1 MTLAET
7 MLKDAILIDA
17 DAGIEYYS
25 DQAFVNYPV
34 RFPVV
39 NIMLQCTDA
48 LCEVADTIR
57 KQEGHIPLLDSD
69 NGWYNFYTD
78 LNGFTDTN
86 TSCIVAIVDCPDA
99 DDDGQEYV
107 IELSEA
113 GHRELYKILDRQ
125 LKEKTGMGCQEHL
138 SEAAK
143 ENVPDLTIV
152 REELIK
158 EAL

>member
-1 MTLAET
+1 MINLNQQVFTDDFLRRNIF
-7 MLKDAILIDA
+7 LDPYA
-17 DAGIEYYS
+17 DIVYDEDEVYN
-25 DQAFVNYPV
+25 FPVKV
-34 RFPVV
+34 RFPIV

-57 KQEGHIPLLDSD
+57 KQEGHIPLNDSD
-69 NGWYNFYTD
+69 DGWYNFYTD

-107 IELSEA
+107 IELTEA
-113 GHRELYKILDRQ
+113 GQLALYKILDRQ

-143 ENVPDLTIV
+143 EDVP
-152 REELIK
+152 ELSY
-158 EAL
+158 